1 MKKQSKYRYL
11 SGLVIA
17 VLLTVSFAS
26 SVAGDTLDELQEQK
40 EELTADVQELND
52 NLQSISDSLTELQTK
67 IDEKNNEIAAT
78 QEEID
83 TLTELAAEQNEAMAK
98 RIQYNYEHGSA
109 SFIEVLF
116 AAESFADF
124 INRAEYVVMM
134 HDYDRAQLEEYQ
146 TTLVSL
152 EEEQALLETA
162 RAELEESLAA
172 QETAREEAE
181 SMLAD
186 VRDKIAA
193 TEEEIASAEEEE
205 RQEEAGNAGNGSTG
219 NGNSD
224 NGTSDTPPSDNNQ
237 PDTPPV
243 DNPPP
248 DVSQSDL
255 ALLAAIIECEAVGE
269 GYEGKLGVGSVVLNR
284 VDSPYFPN
292 TILEVLYQKN
302 QFSPIRSGKFA
313 KVLARGAEPSCVQ
326 AAQEVL
332 GGHRNVDALYF
343 RLNNGQ
349 FEGTAI
355 GNIVFF

>member
-1 MKKQSKYRYL
+1 MKKQRKYRYL
-11 SGLVIA
+11 SGLVMA
-17 VLLTVSFAS
+17 VLLIVSLTS

-52 NLQSISDSLTELQTK
+52 NLQSISDSLTELQTN
-67 IDEKNNEIAAT
+67 IDEKNEAIAAA

-83 TLTELAAEQNEAMAK
+83 ALTQLSAEQNEAMAK

-109 SFIEVLF
+109 DFIEVLF

-124 INRAEYVVMM
+124 INRAEYVMMM

-146 TTLVSL
+146 TTLASL
-152 EEEQALLETA
+152 KEERTALETA
-162 RAELEESLAA
+162 RTELEAALAA
-172 QETAREEAE
+172 QKRAREEAR
-181 SMLAD
+181 SLLAA
-186 VRDKIAA
+186 VQNKIAA
-193 TEEEIASAEEEE
+193 TDEEIASA
-205 RQEEAGNAGNGSTG
+205 QEEQNKPDTPPSNTTTPDIPP
-219 NGNSD
+219 SD
-224 NGTSDTPPSDNNQ
+224 NGNSDTPPSDN
-237 PDTPPV
+237 PPANV
-243 DNPPP
+243 D
-248 DVSQSDL
+248 QSDL

-302 QFSPIRSGKFA
+302 QFSPIASGKFA

-326 AAQEVL
+326 AASEVL
-332 GGHRNVDALYF
+332 SGTRSMDCLYF
-343 RLNNGQ
+343 RLSNGQ
-349 FEGTAI
+349 FEGIVI